1 VLLAVTAP
9 LMRAAA
15 EACLHE
21 HGFAVRSSAVDAA
34 AVIESAVRE
43 LPDIAL
49 IDTDLPGGAITAA
62 TEVSSAVPGTAVVM
76 LAEAPTEADLMGAL
90 YAGAV
95 GCMPKHTSLAGLA
108 RALQGVLAGEPAV
121 PRNLV
126 GAMLQEIRGTDASL
140 LLGRPRS
147 VVPDLTLRE
156 LEVLRLLAR
165 GSSTGDIA
173 RALSISPI
181 TARRHCAGICRKLKV
196 RDRAAAVQVV
206 ERSRT
211 GLYSHIN

>member
-1 VLLAVTAP
+1 MLLAVTAP

-15 EACLHE
+15 EACLLQ
-21 HGFAVRSSAVDAA
+21 HGFAVRSSAVNAA
-34 AVIESAVRE
+34 SVIESAVRQ
-43 LPDIAL
+43 LPDIVL

-76 LAEAPTEADLMGAL
+76 LAEAPTEADLLDAI

-95 GCMPKHTSLAGLA
+95 GCMPKHTSLAGLT

-126 GAMLQEIRGTDASL
+126 GAMLQAIRDTDANL
-140 LLGRPRS
+140 LLGRPRN
-147 VVPDLTLRE
+147 VIPDLTLRE

-196 RDRAAAVQVV
+196 RDRAAAVQLV

-211 GLYSHIN
+211 GLYSHLS